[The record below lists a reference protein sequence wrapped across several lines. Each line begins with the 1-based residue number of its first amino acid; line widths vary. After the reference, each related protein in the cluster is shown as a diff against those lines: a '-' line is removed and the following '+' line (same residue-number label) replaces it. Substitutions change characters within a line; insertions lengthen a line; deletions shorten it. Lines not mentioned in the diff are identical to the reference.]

1 LTPAASVGEK
11 ETPTMESHPQDPWV
25 CRTCGEVAPR
35 GLAPGDKCP
44 RDATVF
50 VRKVDLDSQPEDP
63 ILGQVVGGKFAIVG
77 LIGVGGFG
85 AVYRAIQTPVG
96 RVVAVKVIR
105 PQPDAA
111 SHDQLRARFF
121 REARVVARLSDP
133 ATVTLYDYGEES
145 DGRLYMVFEYID
157 GIPLSLQL
165 KDGPLPPERVAP
177 LLFQMLGALAEAHR
191 LGCVHRDLK
200 PGNVM
205 LARSG
210 FGEEVVKVLDF
221 GIAKVTTASDTDH
234 SLVSSLET
242 REGVVIGTPKYMAPE
257 QARGLDVD
265 ARADIY
271 ALGCL
276 AYAMLTG
283 KPPFDFHSAVDVL
296 MAQVA
301 QAPRPLPAALGVPE
315 RLSGVVFRA
324 LAKDP
329 NDRFQSAEEMARAIV
344 EFTPGLS
351 VTMEQSLAQA
361 AESSASIRF
370 DAAGLTTAAAP
381 PPTPESG
388 DGGTSREMAGALAT
402 FSTGSPAPPPHLM
415 PRPPGPASPT
425 PATAASGTWR
435 WAVGAGLVVAAVAGY
450 SVSRT
455 TPAPQAAAVVT
466 TAPVSVA
473 PAASAASEASR
484 PAPPATP
491 WVRALQHGARGE
503 DAAAGEALLE
513 ALTLAERAGPVET
526 DALRRRALGDP
537 LLLGAL
543 ARPAVAARFSPAP
556 TPAPPAPVS
565 LARPGP
571 PARTP
576 RAATD
581 KAVPASAAPPSQ
593 PASAGRLA
601 VPEF

>member
-1 LTPAASVGEK
+1 
-11 ETPTMESHPQDPWV
+11 MESHPHDPWV

-35 GLAPGDKCP
+35 GLAPGEKCP

-50 VRKVDLDSQPEDP
+50 VRQADLASQPDDP
-63 ILGQVVGGKFAIVG
+63 VLGQVVGGKFAIVG

-105 PQPDAA
+105 PQPDAT

-133 ATVTLYDYGEES
+133 ATVTLYDYGEEA

-157 GIPLSLQL
+157 GVPLSYQL
-165 KDGPLPPERVAP
+165 KGGPLAPERVAP

-210 FGEEVVKVLDF
+210 FGEDVVKVLDF
-221 GIAKVTTASDTDH
+221 GIAKVTAASDTDH

-257 QARGLDVD
+257 QARGLEVD

-283 KPPFDFHSAVDVL
+283 KPPFDFSSAVDVL

-301 QAPRPLPAALGVPE
+301 QAPPPFPASLGVPE
-315 RLSGVVFRA
+315 RLASVVFRA

-329 NDRFQSAEEMARAIV
+329 ADRFQSAEEMARALV

-351 VTMEQSLAQA
+351 ATMEQSLAQA
-361 AESSASIRF
+361 VTPGTALRHDSS
-370 DAAGLTTAAAP
+370 GTQPAP
-381 PPTPESG
+381 APRPETG
-388 DGGTSREMAGALAT
+388 EGGTSREMAGALAT
-402 FSTGSPAPPPHLM
+402 FSTSSAAPAPHLAPAASAPPPSVTQ
-415 PRPPGPASPT
+415 ASP
-425 PATAASGTWR
+425 PAASSTGLR
-435 WAVGAGLVVAAVAGY
+435 WALGTGIALAAVAGY
-450 SVSRT
+450 FASRPTASPVTSTPT
-455 TPAPQAAAVVT
+455 TAP
-466 TAPVSVA
+466 APVSVA
-473 PAASAASEASR
+473 PPAVAVTEPPR
-484 PAPPATP
+484 PAPPAPP

-513 ALTLAERAGPVET
+513 AWANAERTGPAET
-526 DALRRRALGDP
+526 EALRRRALADP
-537 LLLGAL
+537 LLQGAL
-543 ARPAVAARFSPAP
+543 AQPAVAARFSPTPNPLP
-556 TPAPPAPVS
+556 TPATAAAAIRPAATAKP
-565 LARPGP
+565 ARPSPGP
-571 PARTP
+571 EA
-576 RAATD
+576 
-581 KAVPASAAPPSQ
+581 PASATPPTS